1 MAPTAIAADP
11 PALSAIQK
19 TINASIPALKESQH
33 GPHLHHL
40 AAMVLHNLQY
50 QHEWT
55 SLRVHTHSSSNHL
68 LPRPI
73 VSGLPPRR
81 AYIHPEE
88 QAEILKAEHDTGKP
102 ITQEAEQ
109 EWVLPTHWDE
119 KWSLKRFAELFD
131 AIEVVPPTEGL
142 GEDDEEEE
150 ETSTVGYKWRGKNR
164 QKRVLLSTVHDDS
177 TVVYYIMHDGLAKPR
192 QN

>member
-1 MAPTAIAADP
+1 MAPTAVTTDP
-11 PALSAIQK
+11 PPPSAIQE
-19 TINASIPALKESQH
+19 TINASKLALERSQH
-33 GPHLHHL
+33 DPHLHHL

-50 QHEWT
+50 QHDWT
-55 SLRVHTHSSSNHL
+55 SLRIHTHSSSSNP

-102 ITQEAEQ
+102 ITQVPEK

-131 AIEVVPPTEGL
+131 AIEVVPPTENSMV
-142 GEDDEEEE
+142 DDEEEALV
-150 ETSTVGYKWRGKNR
+150 VGHKWRGNNR

>member
-1 MAPTAIAADP
+1 MKFDTHSLP
-11 PALSAIQK
+11 PASAIQDVLDATK
-19 TINASIPALKESQH
+19 STLKDS
-33 GPHLHHL
+33 PHEPHFLHL
-40 AAMVLHNLQY
+40 AEIVKHNLQF
-50 QHEWT
+50 QHDWT
-55 SLRVHTHSSSNHL
+55 SVRIHTHSSSQL
-68 LPRPI
+68 SLPRPI

-88 QAEILKAEHDTGKP
+88 QVEILKAEHETGKP
-102 ITQEAEQ
+102 VEQVPEQ

-119 KWSLKRFAELFD
+119 KWTLNRFAEMFD
-131 AIEVVPPTEGL
+131 AIEVVPGAETSQE
-142 GEDDEEEE
+142 EDDEEEDI
-150 ETSTVGYKWRGKNR
+150 SIGYKWRGKNR

>member
-1 MAPTAIAADP
+1 MAPTSIKEYF
-11 PALSAIQK
+11 PAPSDIQK
-19 TINASIPALKESQH
+19 TINASKPALENSQH
-33 GPHLHHL
+33 DPHLHHL

-50 QHEWT
+50 QHDWT
-55 SLRVHTHSSSNHL
+55 SLKIHTHSPSNDLH
-68 LPRPI
+68 PRPI

-88 QAEILKAEHDTGKP
+88 QAEILKAEHETRKP
-102 ITQEAEQ
+102 IPQIPEQ

-131 AIEVVPPTEGL
+131 AIDAVPPTE
-142 GEDDEEEE
+142 DSQEEEE
-150 ETSTVGYKWRGKNR
+150 ELAVGYKWRGKNR

>member
-1 MAPTAIAADP
+1 MAPTAIAADY
-11 PALSAIQK
+11 PASSAMQE
-19 TINASIPALKESQH
+19 TINASKPALKESQH
-33 GPHLHHL
+33 EPHLHYL

-50 QHEWT
+50 QHDWT
-55 SLRVHTHSSSNHL
+55 SLHIHTHSPSNSL

-102 ITQEAEQ
+102 VTQVPEQ

-131 AIEVVPPTEGL
+131 AIEVVPPTDGSQEAN
-142 GEDDEEEE
+142 EEELA
-150 ETSTVGYKWRGKNR
+150 VGHKWRGKNR